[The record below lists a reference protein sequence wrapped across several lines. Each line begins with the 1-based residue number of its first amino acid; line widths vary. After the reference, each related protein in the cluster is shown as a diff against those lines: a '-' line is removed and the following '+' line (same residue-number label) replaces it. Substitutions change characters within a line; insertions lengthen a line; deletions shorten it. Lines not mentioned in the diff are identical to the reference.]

1 MMSRLPR
8 RTRVNAR
15 MRDRLF
21 RPDRSEQSSR
31 GGLEQPSHGRVHA
44 TSINERVREPGQTP
58 GDHPRRGREE
68 VAGGSNDGAADA
80 GVLEVLLTR
89 GATRGTDVVARR
101 PCTRPANALP
111 SVIATDERF
120 HLPTRPAAVGVAEL
134 ASIAHAAYRPE
145 GPGRMNRALL
155 TADGALGDGGAVA
168 AVAQICYVILVAGCD
183 ASLPSALSARSDRC
197 GVAALAEILTV
208 HDGGDVID
216 TAASRTR
223 PLRARA
229 VPAEWCAVLGSS
241 AGRTDATTARAL
253 HTSADV
259 VARSAEPSTVGESFH
274 PRGAASALGARMLRH
289 HGHFECP
296 GRLIV
301 VRRAD
306 TRLFRGMTS
315 PEAFL
320 ADASTMRGSM
330 RSLGVHSRMSHSAI
344 SVTMLRRCG

>member
-111 SVIATDERF
+111 SISASGVTSSRLAK
-120 HLPTRPAAVGVAEL
+120 AAG
-134 ASIAHAAYRPE
+134 I
-145 GPGRMNRALL
+145 GK
-155 TADGALGDGGAVA
+155 
-168 AVAQICYVILVAGCD
+168 AQ
-183 ASLPSALSARSDRC
+183 
-197 GVAALAEILTV
+197 
-208 HDGGDVID
+208 
-216 TAASRTR
+216 
-223 PLRARA
+223 
-229 VPAEWCAVLGSS
+229 
-241 AGRTDATTARAL
+241 
-253 HTSADV
+253 
-259 VARSAEPSTVGESFH
+259 
-274 PRGAASALGARMLRH
+274 
-289 HGHFECP
+289 
-296 GRLIV
+296 
-301 VRRAD
+301 
-306 TRLFRGMTS
+306 
-315 PEAFL
+315 
-320 ADASTMRGSM
+320 
-330 RSLGVHSRMSHSAI
+330 
-344 SVTMLRRCG
+344 